1 MYYPKSQIKT
11 NLFTNGSE
19 YFLTTTGESYV
30 GYYYKT
36 STGQVF
42 SGKTPDDRPNV
53 LLESISSTEWDLTAA
68 SENGRNFQQQADNF
82 DGLVYGNEQQ
92 RPETVNT
99 YLALKPEN
107 LNIIIPYYIPAK
119 PIEQD
124 YQIGEFR
131 RYFCKKT
138 NEILYI
144 EISKTTFDLLINKS
158 PDILWPLYSPFNIA
172 WQLTGGKE
180 QVARINK
187 NIVDLTSVRLQLPK
201 LGDYLN
207 NNYLK
212 YYK

>member
-11 NLFTNGSE
+11 NLYTNPGE
-19 YFLTTTGESYV
+19 FVNATTLEPYS
-30 GYYYKT
+30 GYYFT
-36 STGQVF
+36 ISTGKF
-42 SGKTPDDRPNV
+42 FTGKTPQDVPNTEIIRSSNLSETLTTPKTDV
-53 LLESISSTEWDLTAA
+53 FIESPTDTSTLPSQLFT
-68 SENGRNFQQQADNF
+68 SEYN
-82 DGLVYGNEQQ
+82 
-92 RPETVNT
+92 
-99 YLALKPEN
+99 
-107 LNIIIPYYIPAK
+107 NITGTPDIVFSNIPPYFATLPT
-119 PIEQD
+119 EQD
-124 YQIGEFR
+124 YQNGEFR

-201 LGDYLN
+201 FGDYLN

-212 YYK
+212 YYR